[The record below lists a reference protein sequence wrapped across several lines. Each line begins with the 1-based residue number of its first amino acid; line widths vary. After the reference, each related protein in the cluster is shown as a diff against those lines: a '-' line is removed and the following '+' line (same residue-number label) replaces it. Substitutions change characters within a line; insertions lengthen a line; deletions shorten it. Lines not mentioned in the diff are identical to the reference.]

1 MEISGIMKFSFEICD
16 YEKGLTISIK
26 NLTYDL
32 LLEIVNSEDVINA
45 FKEYKYYM
53 NIAYDKITIDNNT
66 FMIISNTKKFV
77 NLVALY

>member
-1 MEISGIMKFSFEICD
+1 MKFAFEICD
-16 YEKGLTISIK
+16 YEKGVTISIK

-32 LLEIVNSEDVINA
+32 LLEIVNSENVINA
-45 FKEYKYYM
+45 FREYKYYM
-53 NIAYDKITIDNNT
+53 HIAYDKINIDNNA